1 MRDTIPDLI
10 DRHVTERPD
19 DVGLVYEGRSY
30 YYSKLALASRRAAQ
44 GFAELGIARGDR
56 VAMWL
61 PNCPAYVVAVLGL
74 ARLGAIASAVNTRFR
89 SHEVGDL
96 IERSGARAL
105 VMWPEFRGI
114 DFLGILGGIEP
125 AMLKGLESLVL
136 YDEGET
142 AGETPSAL
150 AHCRSVHWV
159 EIESASPF
167 EGDHAA
173 PDLGSNTFTTSGT
186 TSKPK
191 FVLHTHA
198 SIARHARTVAAEFEL
213 DRGGLLQALPFCG
226 VFGFC
231 QLTAGLAAG
240 RPLIVTSAFDAAE
253 AARLIDE
260 HAVETLFATDGMVAS
275 WLDLGN
281 DTPVFPSVK
290 KCYYALFDPALED
303 LPARARERGLELY
316 GLYGMSE
323 VQAFFSR
330 QPSSQTFARRIRGGG
345 VPISTEALFRVRDPE
360 SGEILA
366 PGEQGELELRGASMM
381 KEYFGNPAATR
392 EAFTEDG
399 YLRSGDM
406 GTTTDDGGFVFLSRM
421 GDVLRLGGFLVAPAE
436 IEACL
441 ATHVSVD
448 GSQVVDVTTP
458 EGPRAVGFVTLAA
471 GAELDEDLLRE
482 HCRAGLARFKVPS
495 RVFAVD
501 EFPTTLSANGTKIQR
516 TRLRDMAQ
524 AAIETGS
531 LAATEGACT

>member
-1 MRDTIPDLI
+1 M
-10 DRHVTERPD
+10 
-19 DVGLVYEGRSY
+19 
-30 YYSKLALASRRAAQ
+30 
-44 GFAELGIARGDR
+44 
-56 VAMWL
+56 
-61 PNCPAYVVAVLGL
+61 
-74 ARLGAIASAVNTRFR
+74 
-89 SHEVGDL
+89 
-96 IERSGARAL
+96 
-105 VMWPEFRGI
+105 
-114 DFLGILGGIEP
+114 
-125 AMLKGLESLVL
+125 
-136 YDEGET
+136 
-142 AGETPSAL
+142 
-150 AHCRSVHWV
+150 
-159 EIESASPF
+159 
-167 EGDHAA
+167 
-173 PDLGSNTFTTSGT
+173 
-186 TSKPK
+186 
-191 FVLHTHA
+191 
-198 SIARHARTVAAEFEL
+198 
-213 DRGGLLQALPFCG
+213 
-226 VFGFC
+226 
-231 QLTAGLAAG
+231 
-240 RPLIVTSAFDAAE
+240 
-253 AARLIDE
+253 
-260 HAVETLFATDGMVAS
+260 
-275 WLDLGN
+275 
-281 DTPVFPSVK
+281 
-290 KCYYALFDPALED
+290 
-303 LPARARERGLELY
+303 
-316 GLYGMSE
+316 
-323 VQAFFSR
+323 
-330 QPSSQTFARRIRGGG
+330 
-345 VPISTEALFRVRDPE
+345 RDPE